1 MERHMSKDP
10 SRISRRSAIGAGVA
24 LAVGGNAF
32 AQAAKYGPGA
42 SATEIKL
49 GQTMPYSGPASAY
62 GTIGKLHQAYFKM
75 LNENGGVNGR
85 KINLISLDDGYSPPK
100 AVEMVR
106 RLVEQDEV
114 LALFQTLGT
123 PSNSAIHKYVNAKKV
138 PHLLLATGATKW
150 GDPKNFP
157 WTMGFNPSYAAEG
170 AIYGRYLIKT
180 KPNAKVAILYQN
192 DDYGKDLLKG
202 VEETLSGPHAKMI
215 VKKASYEVS
224 DPTVDSQILTLQG
237 SGADTFINITTPKFA
252 AQAVRKAW
260 DSGWKPLHIVNNV
273 GASVG
278 SVLVPA
284 GLEKSV
290 GLLTMQYYKDPND
303 PQWKD
308 DPSMLEWRGF
318 MGRYYRDGDP
328 KDASNLYAY
337 ITAQLMV
344 QILKQCGNDLTRE
357 NVMRQAANLKNIK
370 LPLLLPGMTINTSP
384 TDYFPIEQG
393 QLAKFTGTL
402 WQGFGELISTDAR

>member
-1 MERHMSKDP
+1 MKYLSLRPVHWVAG
-10 SRISRRSAIGAGVA
+10 SAALVA
-24 LAVGGNAF
+24 ALVGQNVM

-62 GTIGKLHQAYFKM
+62 GTIGKLETAYFKM
-75 LNENGGVNGR
+75 INDNGGINGR

-100 AVEMVR
+100 TVEQVR

-123 PSNSAIHKYVNAKKV
+123 PPNSAIHKYVNAKKV

-150 GDPKNFP
+150 GDPKNYP
-157 WTMGFNPSYAAEG
+157 WTMGLNLSYQTEG
-170 AIYGRYLIKT
+170 EIYAKWLLKN
-180 KPNAKVAILYQN
+180 KPAAKVAILYQN
-192 DDYGKDLLKG
+192 DDYGKDVLKG
-202 VEETLSGPHAKMI
+202 VKDGLGAAAAKMI
-215 VKKASYEVS
+215 VAEATYEVT
-224 DPTVDSQILTLQG
+224 DPTVDSQIITLQG
-237 SGADTFINITTPKFA
+237 SGADTFINITTPKFG
-252 AQAVRKAW
+252 AQAVRKAF
-260 DSGWKPLHIVNNV
+260 DSGWKPLHIINNV
-273 GASVG
+273 SASVG

-284 GLEKSV
+284 GLDKSV
-290 GLLTMQYYKDPND
+290 GLMTVQYYKDPND

-308 DPSMLEWRGF
+308 DPSMLEWRAF
-318 MGRYYRDGDP
+318 MGRYYREGDP

-337 ITAQLMV
+337 IAAQTMV

-357 NVMRQAANLKNIK
+357 NVMRQAANLKNLK

-384 TDYFPIEQG
+384 TDYFPIQQA
-393 QLAKFTGTL
+393 QLARFTGQL
-402 WQGFGELISTDAR
+402 WQGFGDVISSAP

>member
-1 MERHMSKDP
+1 MSKDP
-10 SRISRRSAIGAGVA
+10 IRISRRTALGAGVA
-24 LAVGGNAF
+24 LAVGGKAF

-75 LNENGGVNGR
+75 INESGGINGR
-85 KINLISLDDGYSPPK
+85 KVTLISLDDGYSPPR
-100 AVEMVR
+100 AVEQVR

-150 GDPKNFP
+150 GDPKNYP

-170 AIYGRYLIKT
+170 AIYARYLLKT
-180 KPNAKVAILYQN
+180 KPNAKIGILYQN

-202 VEETLSGPHAKMI
+202 VEETLTGPNAKMI
-215 VKKASYEVS
+215 VSKVSYEVS

-260 DSGWKPLHIVNNV
+260 DSGWKPLHIINNV

-284 GLEKSV
+284 GLDKSV

-308 DPSMLEWRGF
+308 DPAMLEWRGF
-318 MGRYYRDGDP
+318 MGRHFKEGDP

-337 ITAQLMV
+337 VTAQLMV

-357 NVMRQAANLKNIK
+357 NVMRQAANLKNVK
-370 LPLLLPGMTINTSP
+370 LPLLLPGMSINTSP
-384 TDYFPIEQG
+384 SDYFPIEQG
-393 QLAKFTGTL
+393 QLARFTGQL
-402 WQGFGELISTDAR
+402 WQGFGELISTEARA

>member
-1 MERHMSKDP
+1 MKRSLV
-10 SRISRRSAIGAGVA
+10 RIARWAAAGALIASSLAGPGVY
-24 LAVGGNAF
+24 

-62 GTIGKLHQAYFKM
+62 GTIGKLHTAYFKM
-75 LNENGGVNGR
+75 INDNGGINGR
-85 KINLISLDDGYSPPK
+85 KINLISLDDGYSPPR
-100 AVEMVR
+100 AVEQIR

-123 PSNSAIHKYVNAKKV
+123 PSNSAIQKYVNAKKV

-150 GDPKNFP
+150 GDPQHFP
-157 WTMGFNPSYAAEG
+157 WTMGFNLSYQSEG
-170 AIYGRYLIKT
+170 QIYAKYLLKN
-180 KPNAKVAILYQN
+180 KPNAKIGILYQN

-202 VEETLSGPHAKMI
+202 VMDGLGSANAKM
-215 VKKASYEVS
+215 VVSQQSYEVT
-224 DPTVDSQILTLQG
+224 DATVDSQILTLQS
-237 SGADTFINITTPKFA
+237 SGADTFINITTPKFS
-252 AQAVRKAW
+252 AQAIRKAW

-284 GLEKSV
+284 GLDKSV
-290 GLLTMQYYKDPND
+290 GLLTLQYYKDPND

-308 DPSMLEWRGF
+308 DPAMLEWRGF
-318 MGRYYRDGDP
+318 MGRYYREGDP

-357 NVMRQAANLKNIK
+357 NVMKQAANLKNVK
-370 LPLLLPGMTINTSP
+370 LPLLLPGMTVDTSP
-384 TDYFPIEQG
+384 TDFYPIQQG
-393 QLAKFTGTL
+393 QLARFTGTL
-402 WQGFGELISTDAR
+402 WQGFGELISTDVK

>member
-1 MERHMSKDP
+1 MTTTLH
-10 SRISRRSAIGAGVA
+10 RIGRRAAFA
-24 LAVGGNAF
+24 LAFAAAFAAQNAA

-62 GTIGKLHQAYFKM
+62 GTIGKLHTAYFKM
-75 LNENGGVNGR
+75 INDQGGINGR

-100 AVEMVR
+100 TVEQVR

-170 AIYGRYLIKT
+170 AIYARYLLKT
-180 KPNAKVAILYQN
+180 KPGAKIAVLYQN
-192 DDYGKDLLKG
+192 DDFGKDVLKG
-202 VEETLSGPHAKMI
+202 VEDGLGAANAKMI
-215 VKKASYEVS
+215 VARASYEVT
-224 DPTVDSQILTLQG
+224 DPTVDSQIITLQG

-252 AQAVRKAW
+252 AQAIRKAF

-290 GLLTMQYYKDPND
+290 GLMTMQYYKDPND

-318 MGRYYRDGDP
+318 MGRYYREGDP
-328 KDASNLYAY
+328 KDASNLYGY

-357 NVMRQAANLKNIK
+357 NVMKQAASLKSVK
-370 LPLLLPGMTINTSP
+370 LPLLLPGMSVDTSP
-384 TDYFPIEQG
+384 TDFFPIQQG
-393 QLAKFTGTL
+393 QLAKFTGVL
-402 WQGFGELISTDAR
+402 WQGFGEVISTDAR